1 MLDYQD
7 TFSTIVPLLCSRVT
21 FLSVALYHGA
31 YMQGKDTFFF
41 RDVEWEMTTQSEKI
55 YHCRMI
61 DREHKRQHS
70 M

>member
-41 RDVEWEMTTQSEKI
+41 
-55 YHCRMI
+55 
-61 DREHKRQHS
+61 
-70 M
+70 